1 MNEGN
6 YPDKVVNEA
15 VKLLNKGENPKDV
28 AYELREEYGYARLH
42 EKTVAR
48 WHRKYPLGKSPKT
61 LPPRVVDE
69 IREVVKDLGQ
79 EEFLSAEGAKAAI
92 QAQGAAP
99 SFGRWVTVVPDDS
112 WSWWPV
118 ETVRRCPTCR
128 CLNLT
133 EARQCQKCDAVLYDQ
148 AAVSSS
154 CS

>member
-1 MNEGN
+1 MNEGR
-6 YPDKVVNEA
+6 YPDEVVEEAIKLMNEGA
-15 VKLLNKGENPKDV
+15 NSRDV
-28 AYELREEYGYARLH
+28 ADVLRLDNGYERLH
-42 EKTVAR
+42 AKTVAR
-48 WHRKYPLGKSPKT
+48 WYKKYPLGKSPKT

-118 ETVRRCPTCR
+118 ETVRRCPTCQ

-133 EARQCQKCDAVLYDQ
+133 EARQCQRCDAVLFG
-148 AAVSSS
+148 
-154 CS
+154 